1 MGRENLNAEHLILEF
16 LITTKEEPVK
26 KWKCG
31 VCGYIHDGEEIGG
44 VCPKCGAAAEKFEL
58 LDQAKADLIERSR
71 HTNALHAQLIDLA
84 RQIERVCEDGIRDN
98 LDPGCLAVFKKS
110 LEGSYQMMKLSM
122 TEMQGHMNKGKWG

>member
-1 MGRENLNAEHLILEF
+1 MAKENLIQTDLILKS
-16 LITTKEEPVK
+16 LTPNKEIVMK
-26 KWKCG
+26 KWKCE
-31 VCGYIHDGEEIGG
+31 VCGYIHDGDE
-44 VCPKCGAAAEKFEL
+44 VCDTCPKCGAAAEKFEA

-98 LDPGCLAVFKKS
+98 LDPGCVGVFQKS
-110 LEGSYQMMKLSM
+110 LNASYIQMKLSM